1 MVVKNKFTIR
11 EKIKN
16 FWLEE
21 KMELKKVL
29 WPDREKVLKLS
40 LALGVMLFFLI
51 TLIALYDFIFNFIT
65 SLILRS
71 SGG

>member
-29 WPDREKVLKLS
+29 WPDRDKVLKLS